1 MFVFVKPFSFVA
13 MASEVAFESLTN
25 EEPLNFTSRVGFCCS
40 NEFVSDLRDI
50 QKETGVRL
58 DGFDK
63 FCACVASIQRS
74 LLESTPFSETL
85 WKYFEKSLLIINHQ
99 LNDLR
104 HHDQKDLVFK
114 NMEPKPEQDCEMVD
128 VKILSCMCGIN
139 FKTYDTR
146 EESFRQIGSS
156 K

>member
-1 MFVFVKPFSFVA
+1 

-25 EEPLNFTSRVGFCCS
+25 EEQLNFADWIAFYCS

-85 WKYFEKSLLIINHQ
+85 WKKFEKSILSINHQ
-99 LNDLR
+99 LNDLS

-114 NMEPKPEQDCEMVD
+114 NMEPKPEQDCEMVI
-128 VKILSCMCGIN
+128 VELPSCMRGID

-146 EESFRQIGSS
+146 EESF
-156 K
+156 